1 MERMSD
7 SIDPE
12 VLSTLVENHRRFL
25 KFLEAR
31 VGSHEVAEEL
41 LQAAFVK
48 GLERGGDLHDGES
61 AVAWFYRLLRNALVD
76 HWRHR
81 DVERRALEREAAEA
95 ASRVMPPA
103 ELEAALCECVH
114 GLIPTLKGEYSEIL
128 RRVEMEGRSVG
139 DAAGDL
145 GITAGNAAVRL
156 HRARPPSG
164 CGSRPRAVRVPN
176 MGAWSATA
184 VSPRIPGACGVCN
197 GPSARPSAG
206 ARRTDDANDRGEEAT
221 GYG

>member
-1 MERMSD
+1 MERMSET
-7 SIDPE
+7 IDPE
-12 VLSTLVENHRRFL
+12 VLSTLVENHRHFL

-31 VGSHEVAEEL
+31 VGSREVAEEL
-41 LQAAFVK
+41 LQAAFMK
-48 GLERGGDLHDGES
+48 GQERGGDLHDGES

-95 ASRVMPPA
+95 ASGVMPPA
-103 ELEAALCECVH
+103 ELEAALCECVD
-114 GLIPTLKGEYSEIL
+114 GLIPTLKDEYSEIL

-139 DAAGDL
+139 DAAADL

-156 HRARPPSG
+156 HRARHALWLRLETTCGTCTEHG
-164 CGSRPRAVRVPN
+164 CLECYCGKPKDS
-176 MGAWSATA
+176 
-184 VSPRIPGACGVCN
+184 GACRVCN

-206 ARRTDDANDRGEEAT
+206 VRRTDDANDRGEEAT